1 MGDDPVELAWS
12 LQRGHLWTILSNW
25 DIPNGLWLL
34 LNGNRN
40 DTMMGTRNCYK
51 LETRNS
57 WILFEEAGQCNQYS
71 HKDTPNRYIN
81 TMRLPFCKCNV
92 ILTPYVCWVLCFLR
106 SSQEYP
112 LCSMICYP
120 RAPSHCP
127 NQCWILTSVV
137 SLIWWQFHR
146 KFSINVSLIRVQT

>member
-1 MGDDPVELAWS
+1 MGDDPVELAWP

-57 WILFEEAGQCNQYS
+57 WIFYLKKRVNVIKGA
-71 HKDTPNRYIN
+71 PNRYIN
-81 TMRLPFCKCNV
+81 TMILPFYKCNV

-112 LCSMICYP
+112 LRSKICNL

-127 NQCWILTSVV
+127 NQCWISTSVV
-137 SLIWWQFHR
+137 SFIWWQFHW
-146 KFSINVSLIRVQT
+146 KCSINISLIRVQT